1 MRTAQLPAW
10 ATALAPGKIEIQAS
24 QFYPE
29 WLTLLG
35 LASLE
40 NLTQYDLECAYQCA
54 KMDIQFAIAGTDLMP
69 PEGGALVIL
78 VKDDEKESGK
88 WAQKNYPPG
97 KGAEAAYKGKEARAH
112 YKRIRQIPSI

>member
-29 WLTLLG
+29 WLGLLG
-35 LASLE
+35 VALD
-40 NLTQYDLECAYQCA
+40 NITQYDLECAFQCA
-54 KMDIQFAIAGTDLMP
+54 KMDIQMAVAGTELMP
-69 PEGGALVIL
+69 PEGGALCIF
-78 VKDDEKESGK
+78 VKDDDKESGK

-97 KGAEAAYKGKEARAH
+97 KGIEAASKGKEAREH

>member
-1 MRTAQLPAW
+1 
-10 ATALAPGKIEIQAS
+10 
-24 QFYPE
+24 
-29 WLTLLG
+29 
-35 LASLE
+35 
-40 NLTQYDLECAYQCA
+40 
-54 KMDIQFAIAGTDLMP
+54 MP

-97 KGAEAAYKGKEARAH
+97 KGAEAASKGKEARAH